1 MLRTTEY
8 WVLFRFIRVQRF
20 WLNEEKVEG
29 KRSLTTVM
37 LCLMLNPPL
46 PPPLNDQEY
55 VWTSS
60 QVNVLINGA
69 FNWIIDHIGYADIE
83 GI

>member
-1 MLRTTEY
+1 
-8 WVLFRFIRVQRF
+8 
-20 WLNEEKVEG
+20 
-29 KRSLTTVM
+29 
-37 LCLMLNPPL
+37 MLNPPL

-55 VWTSS
+55 VSSS

-83 GI
+83 GICREKSEMKNALN